1 MDENTADINKIGM
14 RFLTLL
20 IPMTFNDETVKDIK
34 ASAK

>member
-20 IPMTFNDETVKDIK
+20 IPMTFIEETMKDTK
-34 ASAK
+34 ASNK